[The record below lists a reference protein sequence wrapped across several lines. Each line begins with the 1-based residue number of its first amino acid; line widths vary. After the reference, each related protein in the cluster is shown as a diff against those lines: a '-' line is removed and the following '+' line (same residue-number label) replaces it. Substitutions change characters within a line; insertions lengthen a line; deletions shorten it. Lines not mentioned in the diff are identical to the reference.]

1 VTVLY
6 AGPNGARVTV
16 SQATAR
22 KHRFL
27 RWAGSLGIAFG
38 LSLLASTF
46 TLHLPG
52 PVKSVLN
59 YASAASFA
67 IAAISWLSHFSS
79 YPALVVVGPTADQM
93 SQEVE
98 IRNVHPAF
106 IAAVQQYQSQESGS
120 IAAPQPSVS
129 QERD

>member
-6 AGPNGARVTV
+6 AGPNGARVSV

-27 RWAGSLGIAFG
+27 RWAASLGIAFG
-38 LSLLASTF
+38 LGLLASTL

-52 PVKSVLN
+52 PLKSVLN
-59 YASAASFA
+59 FASAASFA
-67 IAAISWLSHFSS
+67 VAAISWLSHFSS

-93 SQEVE
+93 SQEIE

-106 IAAVQQYQSQESGS
+106 ITAVRQYQSQESGS
-120 IAAPQPSVS
+120 IATPQPLVS